1 MLDTKI
7 IQERSVNTL
16 RLTNRCRILLEKFST
31 YINNC
36 EPSKEIDS
44 LPQIIKNSLPS
55 CEDQEEAALLVK
67 ELLEYDKLVYEFYDS
82 VVDTYPK

>member
-7 IQERSVNTL
+7 IQERSVKSL
-16 RLTNRCRILLEKFST
+16 ELTKRCRILLEKFST

-36 EPSKEIDS
+36 EPSKEVDA

-55 CEDQEEAALLVK
+55 CEDQEEAALLIK
-67 ELLEYDKLVYEFYDS
+67 ELLEHDKLVYEFYDS
-82 VVDTYPK
+82 MVDTYPK